1 MLPDWRLLAYQSFET
16 IILFSAPLF
25 TFAVRASAE
34 AGGRATFAGIAN
46 RPQSAGQLAK
56 CPSRRLYKPHSLA
69 LHPRPTQTDG
79 RTAMGPFSSFLPSLH
94 PSFLIWETLSPCSSL
109 SFTLS
114 IEFLPLPLPAK
125 RRQSADSNLSPLVR
139 SGGLHAMR
147 GPNPRCLTIT
157 SVTVAWCMRMNT
169 GKRIRA
175 TSQSIRPPERE
186 SVVRPLEL
194 AKSGARLAR
203 AAAAAGHSS
212 CTDRTKSDRQDGQA
226 SASLSLSLSE
236 ISRPLFP
243 PSSGRGREEKEE
255 EEE

>member
-1 MLPDWRLLAYQSFET
+1 M
-16 IILFSAPLF
+16 
-25 TFAVRASAE
+25 
-34 AGGRATFAGIAN
+34 
-46 RPQSAGQLAK
+46 
-56 CPSRRLYKPHSLA
+56 LA
-69 LHPRPTQTDG
+69 LPIDPNQLVSWPNVHPADCTSRTHWHYIRAQPRQTVERRWD
-79 RTAMGPFSSFLPSLH
+79 RSPPSFP

-186 SVVRPLEL
+186 SVVHLSLPKVVRDSRKQPRQPVIHHALTAL
-194 AKSGARLAR
+194 SRTDKMDKR
-203 AAAAAGHSS
+203 AP
-212 CTDRTKSDRQDGQA
+212 
-226 SASLSLSLSE
+226 LSLSLSE